1 VVLLKLFKQLRREVT
16 SNPKKAAILGA
27 GLLIALY
34 FWAPLI
40 WSWSGMSRPAVA
52 AAKPAAAPTVT
63 PLAANAPKETASAA
77 KKENE
82 SPQYTWQQLAEWM
95 EHDPRKL
102 PAEPASADRDP
113 FPGLETIVVPKQIQL
128 VAKPLVEEK
137 PVTPESLGLVLSSTI
152 IAARRTAIINAKT
165 YEEGKEIRLIWRSQ
179 RVTYL
184 LAEVRSRGVVLV
196 RNGERFDLPLRRGS
210 RAGTIELVGNKE

>member
-1 VVLLKLFKQLRREVT
+1 
-16 SNPKKAAILGA
+16 
-27 GLLIALY
+27 
-34 FWAPLI
+34 
-40 WSWSGMSRPAVA
+40 M
-52 AAKPAAAPTVT
+52 
-63 PLAANAPKETASAA
+63 
-77 KKENE
+77 
-82 SPQYTWQQLAEWM
+82 
-95 EHDPRKL
+95 
-102 PAEPASADRDP
+102 
-113 FPGLETIVVPKQIQL
+113 
-128 VAKPLVEEK
+128 VEEK